1 MSSINEKRQ
10 RRAPLRLGAGRLA
23 VCALLLVCTLFA
35 FTPSAQA
42 DVRRADIVGTST
54 VEALGLSVA
63 QCPSLDAEYA
73 VLMDSTGRILFDR
86 NAHEP
91 AQIASITKVMT
102 AVVAYENASLD
113 DIVTVSE
120 HAAFVGESSAGLAA
134 GDTMNLETALRALL
148 VPSGNDAAIAI
159 AETVG
164 AQMIA
169 ADPSKGSDP
178 ETVFVDTMNRKAAE
192 IGCTDTVYENPHGLD
207 DDEYAGSL
215 HSTAADQA
223 LVARYAMDNR
233 TIRSIVGGGS
243 TSIVVSRG
251 GANTRIDLTTT
262 DQLLDLYDFAIGV
275 KTGETLAAGPSFM
288 GAASNG
294 EIELYAVVLHSTS
307 AYQRFMDAQALFEWG
322 YDHLISYRL
331 VNSTETTSMT
341 VNGAR
346 TEVPVVAEAPLSD
359 WVDRHI
365 KVTIANADAAAIR
378 LFDLDGNVSQRFS
391 FNELKGTVRTGDKV
405 GAVSFKQHNEVI
417 AQYDLIAC
425 EGSSAPDFLAGLSIG
440 WQRFLAGFTGENLDC
455 DPLVYNTL
463 PLVKDNTKNAA

>member
-1 MSSINEKRQ
+1 MNSISGERRRSS
-10 RRAPLRLGAGRLA
+10 LRICAGRLA
-23 VCALLLVCTLFA
+23 ACALALTCALFA

-54 VEALGLSVA
+54 VEALGLTVS

-73 VLMDSTGRILFDR
+73 VLMDSTGRILFER

-102 AVVAYENASLD
+102 AIVAFENASLD

-120 HAAFVGESSAGLAA
+120 RAALVGESSAGLAA

-148 VPSGNDAAIAI
+148 VPSGNDAAVAI

-169 ADPSKGSDP
+169 ADPSRGSDP
-178 ETVFVDTMNRKAAE
+178 EAVFVDAMNRKAAE

-207 DDEYAGSL
+207 DAEYAGSL

-251 GANTRIDLTTT
+251 GANSQIDLTTT

-294 EIELYAVVLHSTS
+294 KIELYAVVLHSTS
-307 AYQRFMDAQALFEWG
+307 AYQRFVDAQGLFEWG
-322 YDHLISYRL
+322 YDHLVSYRL
-331 VNSTETTSMT
+331 VNSAEKTVMT

-359 WVDRHI
+359 WVDRRI
-365 KVTIANADAAAIR
+365 KVTVADADAAAIR
-378 LFDLDGNVSQRFS
+378 LFDLDGNVSQSFS
-391 FNELKGTVRTGDKV
+391 FDELKGSVQPGDKV
-405 GAVSFKQHNEVI
+405 GTVSFKQHNEVI
-417 AQYDLIAC
+417 ARYDLIAC
-425 EGSSAPDFLAGLSIG
+425 EESSAPGFLAGLSIA
-440 WQRFLAGFTGENLDC
+440 WQRFLAGFSGEDLDC

-463 PLVKDNTKNAA
+463 PLVKENTKNAA

>member
-10 RRAPLRLGAGRLA
+10 RRVPLRLGAGRLA

-120 HAAFVGESSAGLAA
+120 HAAFVGESSAGLAV

-178 ETVFVDTMNRKAAE
+178 ETVFVDAMNRKAAE

-359 WVDRHI
+359 WVDRRI
-365 KVTIANADAAAIR
+365 KVTVADADAAAIR

-391 FNELKGTVRTGDKV
+391 FDELKGTVRTGDKV

-440 WQRFLAGFTGENLDC
+440 WQRFLAGFTGEDLDC

>member
-91 AQIASITKVMT
+91 TQIASITKVMT

-164 AQMIA
+164 AQMIT

-178 ETVFVDTMNRKAAE
+178 ETVFVDAMNRKAAE
-192 IGCTDTVYENPHGLD
+192 IGCTDTVYETPHGRAD
-207 DDEYAGSL
+207 DDYAGSL

-359 WVDRHI
+359 WVDRRI
-365 KVTIANADAAAIR
+365 KVTVADADAAAIR

-391 FNELKGTVRTGDKV
+391 FDELKGTVRTGDKV

-440 WQRFLAGFTGENLDC
+440 WQRFLAGFTGEDLDC